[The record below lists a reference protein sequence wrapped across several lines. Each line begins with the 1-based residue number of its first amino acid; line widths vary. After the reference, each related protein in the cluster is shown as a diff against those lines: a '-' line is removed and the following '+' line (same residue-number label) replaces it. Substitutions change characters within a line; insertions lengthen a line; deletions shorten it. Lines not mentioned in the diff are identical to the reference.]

1 MRTSKFRSARFIAAA
16 AIPFVFAA
24 AKPVADGMTYEFV
37 MKSTSKATGNKEQVS
52 MRGRGTYAG
61 DDAKIEII
69 DASSSTGG
77 DEAFG
82 GKGTYFIVKDGGK
95 EMFLVNPSEK
105 SYMKWDIA
113 NMFAGMSKAIN
124 AVGGLVKMQLSDVQI
139 EAHDLGAGESVQ
151 GYPTRHIR
159 MVQNYTVS
167 ASMFGRTSKNKTET
181 TTDYYFAPSLRIAN
195 PFVSNSQQ
203 MAMMS
208 QFDMFKNPDYQS
220 QMKAAN
226 AKLPKNGVPLK
237 TVTTT
242 VTTDEKG
249 KQETSTTTM
258 EMVNF
263 KPSNVPASAFAIPSD
278 YKMIEMPD
286 LNAAMSANA
295 NAKGGEQKGPGFNAD
310 SVGAAAKEGAKEG
323 VKEGVKQETKQAVTK
338 KIRGIFKR

>member
-1 MRTSKFRSARFIAAA
+1 
-16 AIPFVFAA
+16 
-24 AKPVADGMTYEFV
+24 
-37 MKSTSKATGNKEQVS
+37 
-52 MRGRGTYAG
+52 
-61 DDAKIEII
+61 
-69 DASSSTGG
+69 
-77 DEAFG
+77 
-82 GKGTYFIVKDGGK
+82 
-95 EMFLVNPSEK
+95 
-105 SYMKWDIA
+105 
-113 NMFAGMSKAIN
+113 
-124 AVGGLVKMQLSDVQI
+124 
-139 EAHDLGAGESVQ
+139 
-151 GYPTRHIR
+151 
-159 MVQNYTVS
+159 
-167 ASMFGRTSKNKTET
+167 
-181 TTDYYFAPSLRIAN
+181 
-195 PFVSNSQQ
+195 

-242 VTTDEKG
+242 VSTDEKG

-263 KPSNVPASAFAIPSD
+263 KPSNVPSSAFAIPSD

-286 LNAAMSANA
+286 LNAAMAANA
-295 NAKGGEQKGPGFNAD
+295 NEKGDDAKRPGFNAD